1 MYCGTPVHK
10 AAFSLFI
17 VFILLCSTKTLAQQ
31 TDIKDAWIKVLPQL
45 EEFYIVVDR
54 DFENAHLVNRG
65 DSVKVNPGDRHIT
78 LVWRTIN
85 DHQFTTDVEAGE
97 TIERSVYHSF
107 PTHPRSSFHTIASQT
122 NLLITTDE
130 NSTVYIN
137 DRRSGK
143 HLVKTLLNPG
153 NYQLRIEHPELGTLK
168 KEVKVNS
175 LNVTEVARFNENPS
189 KLSFATKLLPGA
201 EYIASRRYKRA
212 IFTYVGLGLLTANLI
227 RQNQLYSDKLDEYN
241 EWEELYQDAKTT
253 EDAITYRRNAM
264 MVRDNLDEIGTNYN
278 ITLLITAGIYIIST
292 LDALRKPKSGYK
304 GKSNFTKITTFTLS
318 ARSSINSIYPE
329 LTLKYQFK

>member
-10 AAFSLFI
+10 TAFSLFI

-85 DHQFTTDVEAGE
+85 DHQFTTDIEAGE
-97 TIERSVYHSF
+97 TTERSVYHSF
-107 PTHPRSSFHTIASQT
+107 PTNPKSSYQAIANQT
-122 NLLITTDE
+122 NLFITTDE

-137 DRRSGK
+137 DRRYGK
-143 HLVKTLLNPG
+143 HMVQTFLNPG
-153 NYQLRIEHPELGTLK
+153 TYQLRIEHPELGTLRK
-168 KEVKVNS
+168 KIKVNS

-212 IFTYVGLGLLTANLI
+212 VFTYVGLGLLTTNLI
-227 RQNQLYSDKLDEYN
+227 WQNQLYSDKLDEFN
-241 EWEELYQDAKTT
+241 EFKSLYKNAQSSQDAIK
-253 EDAITYRRNAM
+253 YRRNTVKAEETLNQI
-264 MVRDNLDEIGTNYN
+264 VANFN
-278 ITLLITAGIYIIST
+278 ISLLLAGILYT
-292 LDALRKPKSGYK
+292 LTTFDSFRKPKSGY
-304 GKSNFTKITTFTLS
+304 
-318 ARSSINSIYPE
+318 RYSSKYLNNSVSFSTRIINSSTPF
-329 LTLKYQFK
+329 LFSLKIAFD